1 MNILILCEGETDA
14 ILLSYYLGKVAG
26 WKYSPKPPQNLSIQ
40 ATAQNEAVN
49 WYKKDGDYLLIC
61 AVGGKDNFE
70 NFFEKKIKNPLLLSD
85 AFERVAFV
93 TDRDERETRFI
104 EASISSVLR
113 EFNAELRN
121 NQWKECSYI
130 NDFGIEK
137 NFRALLVVIPLEQQG
152 ALETVMLSAI
162 AENDYDKNI
171 VEKTATFAEQMRV
184 EASRYISSERLKLKA
199 HLGLTWAV
207 QYPEKVFTKIDEQIR
222 NVRWE
227 ESETLHICFSTLAEI

>member
-1 MNILILCEGETDA
+1 MNKLILCEGETDA
-14 ILLSYYLGKVAG
+14 ILLNYYLGKVAG

-49 WYKKDGDYLLIC
+49 WYK
-61 AVGGKDNFE
+61 
-70 NFFEKKIKNPLLLSD
+70 
-85 AFERVAFV
+85 
-93 TDRDERETRFI
+93 
-104 EASISSVLR
+104 
-113 EFNAELRN
+113 
-121 NQWKECSYI
+121 
-130 NDFGIEK
+130 
-137 NFRALLVVIPLEQQG
+137 
-152 ALETVMLSAI
+152 
-162 AENDYDKNI
+162 
-171 VEKTATFAEQMRV
+171 V